1 MAVINTNTKALFSQN
16 ALKISGKLQA
26 KSMEQLSTG
35 KRINTAGDDA
45 AGLAISTRMTQQI
58 RALNQAVRN
67 AGDAI
72 SLIQTAEGATG
83 EITNMMQ
90 RMRELSIQAIN
101 DTNSNPD
108 RSYLDLEF
116 QQLKQEVQRIAEMT
130 EWNGFK
136 VLDGT
141 AGERVGEVPVYKN
154 TSVNLSGQ
162 VLIDPTTVR
171 TIDGAGG
178 GEIQSLTFVGITTA
192 GQGSLN
198 IMGKSYNVTAD
209 ADLDA
214 STFATQVAQ
223 TLREHPDFNATSGRQ
238 IIDNE
243 NGTLDFIFAASDG
256 DVDDITLSAGSSLG
270 TTASVTDVPRQ
281 AIVTTNEFFT
291 GNAAFS
297 RSGTLALSIPA
308 VGTTVTANFTT
319 PDQEIISLTGVLDR
333 EEGTV
338 TFDRSAGNNR
348 QVFSGDLGTDSLV
361 YTFRTSDGN
370 AVDLTDPENRAVT
383 LNIDVAGTIPALR
396 SGDLKINGIDVGAS
410 YARDDQLSPRNNAA
424 GSAIAKAAAIN
435 RVAAATGIT
444 MGESQ
449 TLTFAGVPREGVIK
463 VAGVDVQITAADDT
477 SVKVAAKIAAA
488 LKSSHLFEVNTGR
501 VVSYAQ
507 GGSVI
512 NIDFP
517 PKDGDV
523 GTIEILPGT
532 TNMVGIADV
541 TQEYTT
547 AAQGTGVYAK
557 VNQNVVVGRAMDAS
571 SVVSGVVRINGY
583 TSANITT
590 VLNNTRETRENVVEA
605 INAISHRT
613 GVKAIDTGVDSR
625 GVTLVAED
633 GRNIEVSFET
643 DYNVDLF
650 GSRIGLR
657 EGVQSSTISLESKI
671 PTPVVLSSAAMGD
684 ITRAGMIA
692 GNFTKNQSVYNT
704 VAREIVAPAQSQVM
718 AVNISGV
725 ASGDQFSAIIN
736 GAEFKVTA
744 TGLSTAQ
751 SIRDSLVSAINN
763 DQSLGVTAT
772 KGRTAEEILLTAVY
786 PGVSYSLTTSTTGAG
801 DIEGVVVL
809 PNRPAEHKALAADDL
824 VINGVKIRPS
834 TNGDDE
840 KSSIQSY
847 SSNRAASAI
856 AIAAAIN
863 SHSPETGVRAAANGA
878 ITRGVNTDTTLI
890 PSNSAVSIYT
900 LYVNDIAVEVEF
912 RRDESSLD
920 RRAKVVQAI
929 NARVGQ
935 HGITASDNGRGVTL
949 ETDGRN
955 LSVWYDSNVP
965 GLSAAHFGLDK
976 GGSVAQVSRI
986 TVGGS
991 VPNTSAT
998 ASVEI
1003 NGISVTSSTPLAAA
1017 TTVALA
1023 TALESAINAKITSG
1037 DLRNLAVVRTGDVLE
1052 ITSTIAGSPF
1062 DLRGASVSSSNVTLA
1077 LATVRDNSMGAND
1090 VTAIRGTPE
1099 VPASASRMA
1108 KTVYGTVRLMSDS
1121 ALLPKLPSPVGA
1133 PPSDQLALLKA
1144 NAEPFEVRVGER
1156 GFTESGSFVALGFQ
1170 EGRFGGRSSEA
1181 MDPPKVGRLAFQVG
1195 ASAYQLITI
1204 DLADFG
1210 KNGSITNEI
1219 TGDVDQNV
1227 EQRTVRINTR
1237 DGATNVLR
1245 MLDDAMDKINGTRA
1259 QMGAVMNRLQYAMDN
1274 LSNVSMNQE
1283 ASRSQILDADYAKSS
1298 TEMAKS
1304 QIMQQAATAVLA
1316 QANMSQQTVLQ
1327 LLQG

>member
-16 ALKISGKLQA
+16 ALKVSGKLQA

-90 RMRELSIQAIN
+90 RMRELAIQAIN

-154 TSVNLSGQ
+154 TSINLSGQ

-178 GEIQSLTFVGITTA
+178 GEIQSLSFEGRTTA

-198 IMGKSYNVTAD
+198 IMGKSYNITAD

-223 TLREHPDFNATSGRQ
+223 TLREHPDFNETSGRQ
-238 IIDNE
+238 IIDDE
-243 NGTLDFIFAASDG
+243 NGTLNFVFAASDG

-308 VGTTVTANFTT
+308 IGTTVTANFTT
-319 PDQEIISLTGVLDR
+319 PDQEIISLTGVLNR

-338 TFDRSAGNNR
+338 TFDRGAGNNR
-348 QVFSGDLGTDSLV
+348 QVFSGDLASDSLV

-383 LNIDVAGTIPALR
+383 LNIDVSGTIPALR

-463 VAGVDVQITAADDT
+463 VGGVDVQITAADDT

-488 LKSSHLFEVNTGR
+488 LKSSHLYEVNTGR

-523 GTIEILPGT
+523 GTLEILPGT
-532 TNMVGIADV
+532 TGMVGIADV

-547 AAQGTGVYAK
+547 ASQGTGVYAK
-557 VNQNVVVGRAMDAS
+557 VNQNVVVGRAMDSS

-671 PTPVVLSSAAMGD
+671 TTPVVLSASAMGD
-684 ITRAGMIA
+684 ITRAGMIE

-704 VAREIVAPAQSQVM
+704 VAREIVGPAQSQVM
-718 AVNISGV
+718 AVNISGP
-725 ASGDQFSAIIN
+725 ASGDQFSVIIN

-744 TGLSTAQ
+744 GALDTAQ
-751 SIRDSLVSAINN
+751 TIRNALVTSINN

-772 KGRTAEEILLTAVY
+772 KGRTAEEILLTATN
-786 PGVSYSLTTSTTGAG
+786 PGVSYTLTTSTTGAG
-801 DIEGVVVL
+801 EIEGVTVL
-809 PNRPAEHKALAADDL
+809 PNRPADFKALAADDV

-847 SSNRAASAI
+847 SSNRASSAI

-863 SHSPETGVRAAANGA
+863 SHSPETGVRAMANGA
-878 ITRGVNTDTTLI
+878 FTRGLNTDTTLI
-890 PSNSAVSIYT
+890 PSNSAVSIYS

-912 RRDESSLD
+912 RRDESPLD

-935 HGITASDNGRGVTL
+935 HGVTASDNGRGVSL

-955 LSVWYDSNVP
+955 LSVWFDSNVP

-991 VPNTSAT
+991 VAAANTATVEVNGITITSA
-998 ASVEI
+998 
-1003 NGISVTSSTPLAAA
+1003 AAGA
-1017 TTVALA
+1017 TTTVALA
-1023 TALESAINAKITSG
+1023 TALEAAINAKITSG
-1037 DLRNLAVVRTGDVLE
+1037 DLRNLSVVRTGDVIEL
-1052 ITSTIAGSPF
+1052 TSTIAGSPF
-1062 DLRGASVSSSNVTLA
+1062 DLRGASVSASGPSLA
-1077 LATVRDNSMGAND
+1077 LATVRDNSMGEND
-1090 VTAIRGTPE
+1090 ITAIRGTEE

-1108 KTVYGTVRLMSDS
+1108 KTVYGTVRLISDA

-1133 PPSDQLALLKA
+1133 PPSDRLALLKSDA
-1144 NAEPFEVRVGER
+1144 QPFEVRVGER

-1195 ASAYQLITI
+1195 SSAYQLITI